1 MTAKNKQ
8 ATMMTSNKDWKA
20 NMDGNSDSIQQKL
33 VDQMISEKNAM
44 AEEIRQLRLDLQNSR
59 DYAFRLEMQNAQLKV
74 SAENLADSVERY
86 LRR

>member
-1 MTAKNKQ
+1 
-8 ATMMTSNKDWKA
+8 MMTSNKDWKA

>member
-1 MTAKNKQ
+1 
-8 ATMMTSNKDWKA
+8 MMTSNKDWKA

-59 DYAFRLEMQNAQLKV
+59 DYAFRLELQNEQLKA
-74 SAENLADSVERY
+74 SAMKLADTVERY